1 VQRNDGSIDPDSDRG
16 YIPASRHEGRYRD
29 RVFTRRQLPSEIAA
43 DLAGKPAIRHAL
55 AKLPKVSG
63 PGPGEHDHAAYP
75 WTGEETIRRRAEMIL
90 AVDESLGRIIATLE
104 SHELL
109 DKTVIV
115 LSSDNGFFFG
125 EHGLTTERRLPYEES
140 IRNPL
145 LIRYPPAIPAGLRPE
160 ELALTVDLAPTL
172 LDMAGV
178 PIGPSIQGRSL
189 APLFRGASQGWRQ
202 AVLIEFYTNE
212 QPFPHLMDM
221 DYRAI
226 RTGRYKY
233 IHWIKY
239 PDQDELYDL
248 QSDSL
253 ERHNLAADR
262 AHASLKASLRADLGK
277 LVLEAIGLQ
286 DP

>member
-1 VQRNDGSIDPDSDRG
+1 MTTAHSIPESDRG
-16 YIPASRHEGRYRD
+16 YIPAARHEGRYRD

-55 AKLPKVSG
+55 ANLPTAAG
-63 PGPGEHDHAAYP
+63 PRSGEHDHAAYP

-90 AVDESLGRIIATLE
+90 AVDESLGRIIATLD
-104 SHELL
+104 SLKLL
-109 DKTVIV
+109 DKTVLV

-145 LIRYPPAIPAGLRPE
+145 LMRYPPRIPAGLRPE
-160 ELALTVDLAPTL
+160 GLVLTVDLAPTV
-172 LDMAGV
+172 LDLAGV
-178 PIGPSIQGRSL
+178 PISPSIQGRSL
-189 APLFRGASQGWRQ
+189 VPLFQGTPAGWRQ
-202 AVLIEFYTNE
+202 AVLVEFYTNE

-226 RTGRYKY
+226 RTARYKY
-233 IHWIKY
+233 VHWIKHA
-239 PDQDELYDL
+239 DQDELYDL

-253 ERHNLAADR
+253 ERRNLASDPAL
-262 AHASLKASLRADLGK
+262 ASVKASLRADLGK
-277 LVLEAIGLQ
+277 LMLEAVGL
-286 DP
+286 PAE